1 MFNSVGVISKPNDF
15 TSQKTALELGV
26 LLKDLGAHF
35 LQDKDEITNEADLII
50 VVGGDGTIL
59 STARTYVNTNIPIL
73 GINLG
78 RLGFLADVSVDSMGS
93 VVAEILNGE
102 FIKEKRSL
110 LHCQIEK
117 NGKIVSEHLAFNEVV
132 IHRNETPRMIEFELH
147 VDDDFVNNQRADG
160 IIVTSPTGSTAY
172 ALSSGG
178 PIMHPS
184 TNAIC
189 LVSISPH
196 TMSHRPF
203 ILHGES
209 EVFISLLDCDERAT
223 ISFDAQ
229 SSVSAAEGVSLRVKR
244 HVNFVHLIH
253 PKGYDYFEIIRSK
266 LHWGQKV

>member
-1 MFNSVGVISKPNDF
+1 MFNSVGVICKPNDF

-26 LLKDLGAHF
+26 LLKDLGVGVLEGA
-35 LQDKDEITNEADLII
+35 KEINQEADLII

-59 STARTYVNTNIPIL
+59 NTARTYVDSNIPIL

-78 RLGFLADVSVDSMGS
+78 RLGFLADVSVDSMAS
-93 VVAEILNGE
+93 AVTEILDGE
-102 FIKEKRSL
+102 FIKEQRSL
-110 LHCQIEK
+110 LNCQIEK
-117 NGKIVSEHLAFNEVV
+117 NGKVVSEHLAFNEVV

-160 IIVTSPTGSTAY
+160 IIVTTPTGSTAY

-223 ISFDAQ
+223 ISFD
-229 SSVSAAEGVSLRVKR
+229 GGRR
-244 HVNFVHLIH
+244 
-253 PKGYDYFEIIRSK
+253 GRRGRR
-266 LHWGQKV
+266 GQRGRRGRRRRRRQRR

>member
-102 FIKEKRSL
+102 LLKRRGL
-110 LHCQIEK
+110 CYIVRLRK
-117 NGKIVSEHLAFNEVV
+117 MGK
-132 IHRNETPRMIEFELH
+132 
-147 VDDDFVNNQRADG
+147 
-160 IIVTSPTGSTAY
+160 
-172 ALSSGG
+172 
-178 PIMHPS
+178 
-184 TNAIC
+184 
-189 LVSISPH
+189 
-196 TMSHRPF
+196 
-203 ILHGES
+203 
-209 EVFISLLDCDERAT
+209 
-223 ISFDAQ
+223 
-229 SSVSAAEGVSLRVKR
+229 
-244 HVNFVHLIH
+244 
-253 PKGYDYFEIIRSK
+253 
-266 LHWGQKV
+266 